1 MDCLA
6 CFLIAFSF
14 KQGKTVADLVS
25 FIDTAR
31 IPTAQ
36 RISTLEAE
44 TETLR
49 TQLAEAARRKPAK
62 SGGVAA
68 EEEEDDDPKAEAA
81 ERQRE
86 QEELKSVPNPINEYV
101 EMLEEEVCL
110 MSPLSLHRKK
120 LAEGPCTL
128 PTWSWRPTRLCKQS
142 AHNNETVIVMPCI
155 AMT

>member
-1 MDCLA
+1 MRTNGIVIAPLVWLLFHLVLLLFLDCLA
-6 CFLIAFSF
+6 CCLIAFSF
-14 KQGKTVADLVS
+14 KQGRTIAGLVRI
-25 FIDTAR
+25 IDTAR

-36 RISTLEAE
+36 RVSTLEAE

-49 TQLAEAARRKPAK
+49 TQLAEAARRKPAG

-68 EEEEDDDPKAEAA
+68 EEEQEDDDHEAEAA

-110 MSPLSLHRKK
+110 MSL
-120 LAEGPCTL
+120 
-128 PTWSWRPTRLCKQS
+128 
-142 AHNNETVIVMPCI
+142 
-155 AMT
+155 